1 MSYSIQS
8 PYAYYTDTDGSPL
21 EGGYLYFGT
30 KNLAPE
36 SNPITVYWD
45 EALTVPIAQ
54 PVRTRNG
61 FAYNNGTPGTVW
73 ISGDS
78 SIMVKNQNSEVV
90 YTAPSN
96 NTIVGQIPVPVDPF
110 PILAASTG
118 SGLVGHIAAG
128 TGGVATTVRDKLR
141 QTFNVKDYGAVG
153 DGVTDDTLAIQRTI
167 TASDGVIIIP
177 AGTFMVTGLTLTAG
191 KQLIGL
197 NRATSILKL
206 KTALA
211 GNGMINSTLQENIV
225 VENLTIDGGSLVG
238 TKNGLINFYGCHKAR
253 IENNNFINTDQFAI
267 ACNSMNYA
275 VIRGNVFFMSQLV
288 GAWIDTS
295 TVVAGSGGP
304 VSASGLVGTISAPA
318 GAGGV
323 QAAFT
328 YGTTAGGAVDPTTIS
343 FSNNGRGYLTIPTAS
358 FPAVPGSSCTAR
370 YGGAQVVAIT
380 YSGAGGSAPVVGEG
394 VEISH
399 NYIEGGGCNL
409 TLRHSN
415 IFGNLV
421 RNVIYGAAFVSE
433 QAINVSKNVYSNN
446 VITRIGYCTVAGAS
460 YTNTYIGPDTDNTVN
475 SGFELWGAYE
485 ECLNNIC
492 YYNGASGISFGSQG
506 GICSGNTV
514 YDNGQ
519 YWATTGLY
527 TTRGIQIPAGNA
539 TYNGSYSLVSNNRAF
554 DQNGASGTQG
564 YGIGADYSLASPL
577 VGLKFVDNDCFNNRL
592 ASYIKENA
600 TVTYF
605 RGRRIEGRSAVNP
618 ASIAPAGVADYS
630 VTVPGLDTGNWLL
643 SSNFIGLTTEAMMLT
658 TRYTATNTATVRLF
672 NFTASAYDL
681 PSGSFLVQAEETIS

>member
-1 MSYSIQS
+1 MSYAVQS
-8 PYAYYTDTDGSPL
+8 PYAYYTDRDGSPL
-21 EGGYLYFGT
+21 DGGYLYFGT
-30 KNLAPE
+30 ANMPAE

-45 EALTVPIAQ
+45 EALTIPIAQ

-61 FAYNNGTPGTVW
+61 FAYNNGTPGIVW
-73 ISGDS
+73 IADDASLT
-78 SIMVKNQNSEVV
+78 VKNQTGIVV
-90 YTAPSN
+90 YSAASN
-96 NTIVGQIPVPVDPF
+96 NSISDQIPSSIDPF
-110 PILAASTG
+110 PTLALSTG

-141 QTFNVKDYGAVG
+141 QMVNVKDYGALG
-153 DGVTDDTLAIQRTI
+153 DGVTDDTLAIQRAI
-167 TASDGVIIIP
+167 TASDGVVIVP
-177 AGTFMVTGLTLTAG
+177 AGTFMITGITLTAG
-191 KQLIGL
+191 KQLVGT

-211 GNGMINSTLQENIV
+211 GNGMINATNANNIV

-238 TKNGLINFYGCHKAR
+238 TKNSLINFFGCNYAR
-253 IENNNFINTDQFAI
+253 IENNNFINTDQFAVG
-267 ACNSMNYA
+267 CNSMQYYT
-275 VIRGNVFFMSQLV
+275 IRGNVFLMSQLV

-295 TVVAGSGGP
+295 TVVPGSGGP
-304 VSASGLVGTISAPA
+304 INATGLVGTISAPT
-318 GAGGV
+318 GVGGV

-328 YGTTAGGAVDPTTIS
+328 YSTNGSGAVIASSIS
-343 FSNNGRGYLTIPTAS
+343 FSNNGRGYLTNPTAT

-380 YSGAGGSAPVVGEG
+380 CSGSTLVGEN

-433 QAINVSKNVYSNN
+433 QATNVGKNVYSDN
-446 VITRIGYCTVAGAS
+446 VITRVGYCTVTGAA

-475 SGFELWGAYE
+475 SGFELWGYYE

-492 YYNGASGISFGSQG
+492 YYNAASGISFGSQG
-506 GICSGNTV
+506 GICSNNTV

-539 TYNGSYSLVSNNRAF
+539 TYNGSYSLISNNRSF

-577 VGLKFVDNDCFNNRL
+577 VGLKIVDNDCFGNRL

-605 RGRRIEGRSAVNP
+605 RGRRIEGRYAVNP
-618 ASIAPAGVADYS
+618 ASLPAGSSADYA

-643 SSNFIGLTTEAMMLT
+643 SANFIGLTTEPMMLT
-658 TRYTATNTATVRLF
+658 TRYSATNQATIRLF
-672 NFTASAYDL
+672 NFTGSAYDL
-681 PSGSFLVQAEETIS
+681 PSGSFVVQGEEVIA

>member
-1 MSYSIQS
+1 MSYAVQS

-21 EGGYLYFGT
+21 NGGYLYFGT
-30 KNLAPE
+30 ANLAPE
-36 SNPITVYWD
+36 SNPITVYWN

-61 FAYNNGTPGTVW
+61 FPYNNGTPGTIYV
-73 ISGDS
+73 SGDA
-78 SIMVKNQNSEVV
+78 SIMVKNQSGVV
-90 YTAPSN
+90 VFTAPSN
-96 NTIVGQIPVPVDPF
+96 NTIVSQIPVPTDPF

-128 TGGVATTVRDKLR
+128 TGAVATTVRDKLR

-153 DGVTDDTLAIQRTI
+153 DGVTNDTLAIQRTI

-206 KTALA
+206 SAALA
-211 GNGMINSTLQENIV
+211 GNGMINSTAQENVV

-267 ACNSMNYA
+267 ACNSMDYA
-275 VIRGNVFFMSQLV
+275 VIRGNVILMSQLV

-295 TVVAGSGGP
+295 TVVPGSGGP

-323 QAAFT
+323 QATFT
-328 YGTTAGGAVDPTTIS
+328 YGTTAGGAVNPATIS
-343 FSNNGRGYLTIPTAS
+343 FSNNGRGYLTNPTAS

-380 YSGAGGSAPVVGEG
+380 YSGAGGASPVVGEG

-415 IFGNLV
+415 IFGNLA
-421 RNVIYGAAFVSE
+421 RNIIYGAACVSE
-433 QAINVSKNVYSNN
+433 QVLNVGKNVYSNN

-492 YYNGASGISFGSQG
+492 YYNAASGISFGSQG
-506 GICSGNTV
+506 GICSNNTV

-519 YWATTGLY
+519 YWATISIF

-539 TYNGSYSLVSNNRAF
+539 TYNGSYSLISNNRAF

-577 VGLKFVDNDCFNNRL
+577 VGLKFVDNDCFGNRL

-618 ASIAPAGVADYS
+618 ASVPSAGAADYA

-643 SSNFIGLTTEAMMLT
+643 SANFIGLTTEAMMLT
-658 TRYTATNTATVRLF
+658 TRYSAANTAIVRLF

-681 PSGSFLVQAEETIS
+681 PSGSFLVQAEEVIA